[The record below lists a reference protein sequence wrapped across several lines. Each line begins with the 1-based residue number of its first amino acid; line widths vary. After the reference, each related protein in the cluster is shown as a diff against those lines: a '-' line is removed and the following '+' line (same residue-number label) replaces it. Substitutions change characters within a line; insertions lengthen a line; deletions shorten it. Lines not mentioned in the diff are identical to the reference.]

1 MAAEILI
8 DIEKIFPS
16 GPAIKANLRLPL
28 DDSWTVLFGPSGAGK
43 STVLRCLAGLET
55 PEKGHIYFGAETWFD
70 AQKRIFIPPQRRSI
84 GYVFQDYALFP
95 HLTVKD
101 NITYNLK
108 GISRTVGANGVRPYT
123 GGKRRLP
130 LQGLLDLFHLNGLEN
145 RYPGQL
151 SGGEKQRVAIAR
163 TLIRRPRLLLLDEP
177 LTALDAPTREQLRG
191 ELKSLLKDFGVPIIL
206 VTHDRVEAISLGNR
220 MAVMAEGQVLQTG
233 SVSEVFSRPVNT
245 LTAKVVGMET
255 VVPGVVV
262 ETSEGLITVAVANIH
277 IVAVDPNA
285 ECGMRNAE
293 SRGETISIPHSA
305 IRNPQS
311 ATECFVCIRAE
322 DVFLEQVTPVAS
334 SSSPRNHLKGK
345 VISMNMEGPVVRVLI
360 SVGTMSSE
368 TPNSELRTP
377 NFLLTAIITKQASQ
391 ELSLHEG
398 KEIIA
403 SVKATSVHV
412 ISRL

>member
-8 DIEKIFPS
+8 DIEKTFPS

-43 STVLRCLAGLET
+43 STVLRCLAGLEM
-55 PEKGHIYFGAETWFD
+55 PEKGHIYFGAEAWFD

-95 HLTVKD
+95 HLTVRD
-101 NITYNLK
+101 NIAYNLSK
-108 GISRTVGANGVRPYT
+108 AEKKT
-123 GGKRRLP
+123 RLES
-130 LQGLLDLFHLNGLEN
+130 LLDLFQLRGLEN

-151 SGGEKQRVAIAR
+151 SGGEKQRAAIAR

-191 ELKSLLKDFGVPIIL
+191 ELKSLLKDFGIPIIL

-233 SVSEVFSRPVNT
+233 SASEVFSRPVNT

-262 ETSEGLITVAVANIH
+262 ETSEGLITIEVANTR
-277 IVAVDPNA
+277 IVA
-285 ECGMRNAE
+285 CGV
-293 SRGETISIPHSA
+293 
-305 IRNPQS
+305 QS
-311 ATECFVCIRAE
+311 SEFGVRSEEVGVFSLNSQLLTLNSQCFVCIRAE

-360 SVGTMSSE
+360 SVNPPIPPLKGGGKGGFE
-368 TPNSELRTP
+368 
-377 NFLLTAIITKQASQ
+377 FLLTAIITKQASQ